1 MLPSPEATLS
11 QHLDPG
17 ERLLWSGQ
25 PRPGLQLRA
34 QDAFLIPFSLL
45 WCGFAIFW
53 ESSVLHGEA
62 PLFFRLWGIPFVLVG
77 LYVVFGRF
85 VVDAMNRSRTAYGVT
100 NERIL
105 IVGGILSQQTK
116 SLQIRNLTDVT
127 LTQRK
132 DGSGTITFGQIPFR
146 LDFFPAGSWPGG
158 RRYMPPS
165 FDFIE
170 NAKDVYGVIRSGSR
184 HPS

>member
-1 MLPSPEATLS
+1 MVQSAEEALS
-11 QHLDPG
+11 SYLDPG

-25 PRPGLQLRA
+25 PRTGIRLRA

-45 WCGFAIFW
+45 WCGFVVFW
-53 ESSVLHGEA
+53 ETSVFKTEA
-62 PLFFRLWGIPFVLVG
+62 PLFFRLWGIPFILMG
-77 LYVVFGRF
+77 LYIVFGRF
-85 VVDAMNRSRTAYGVT
+85 LMDARSRARTVYGVT

-105 IVGGILSQQTK
+105 IVGGSMAQQIK
-116 SLQIRNLTDVT
+116 SLSIRNLADIS
-127 LTQRK
+127 LTERR
-132 DGSGTITFGQIPFR
+132 DGSGTITFGQVPFR

-170 NAKDVYGVIRSGSR
+170 RARKVYDIIWSAQR
-184 HPS
+184 